1 MFPRR
6 KVNDQVSVTFLS
18 SHFRSSFFPFF
29 YFFLTHVQDRMI
41 NVSEILPLRPIK
53 VNNGKFYLLLRSGYF
68 VNGCVFTRVYVICK
82 ICEKLR
88 RIRSCRYL
96 LYLSQWDTVQ
106 ERMGPSKERSAG
118 QRTYLSLMLTEDVL
132 FGVHF
137 ENNCKGCCKC
147 ARFLRLLELGVC
159 LVLLPDSTTRHLRVV
174 IYYCRSVSLQWSIA
188 SLVKRP
194 FYFWDKD
201 TVEQKPRDAQV

>member
-1 MFPRR
+1 
-6 KVNDQVSVTFLS
+6 
-18 SHFRSSFFPFF
+18 
-29 YFFLTHVQDRMI
+29 MI

-68 VNGCVFTRVYVICK
+68 VNGSVFTRVYVICK

-88 RIRSCRYL
+88 RIHSCRYL
-96 LYLSQWDTVQ
+96 LYLSQWDAVQ

-132 FGVHF
+132 YGVHF

-174 IYYCRSVSLQWSIA
+174 TYYSRSVSLQWSIA
-188 SLVKRP
+188 PLVKRL
-194 FYFWDKD
+194 FYSWDED
-201 TVEQKPRDAQV
+201 TIEQKTRDAQVKFESVWLY